1 METFV
6 SYRIEEAVAH
16 AHDSV
21 CAHVHMYWRGVVE
34 NEEMMKSA
42 WGPRGELK
50 RHALVFPPMSWTK
63 SEPLWSQELSCRR
76 SF

>member
-1 METFV
+1 MT
-6 SYRIEEAVAH
+6 
-16 AHDSV
+16 V
-21 CAHVHMYWRGVVE
+21 CVGMCTCIGGVVE

-50 RHALVFPPMSWTK
+50 RDALVFPPMSWTK
-63 SEPLWSQELSCRR
+63 SEPLWSQELSRGR